1 MRNLRNIALAG
12 ATAVALT
19 FGSTSVAIA
28 EDANAQ
34 TQQSS
39 QQGATDTPKPGLSS
53 WVGQNIFGI
62 GEHGGKGDK
71 TDAQQIFGS
80 SKNWADASTAGK
92 RLYVF
97 SVVLGITAILAL
109 LIAPIDN
116 FIKYG
121 PHAK

>member
-12 ATAVALT
+12 ATAAALT
-19 FGSTSVAIA
+19 FGGTAVAA
-28 EDANAQ
+28 ADEPAQ
-34 TQQSS
+34 PQQNS

>member
-19 FGSTSVAIA
+19 FGSTSVAA
-28 EDANAQ
+28 ADEPAQ
-34 TQQSS
+34 PQQNS

-80 SKNWADASTAGK
+80 SKDWANASTAGK